1 MKINTTKAFA
11 VIAAALTTV
20 ALTGCGTSVT
30 EENETAAE
38 SRPSIVTTTNV
49 WSDIVGQV
57 AGEFFDVT
65 AIISD
70 PAQDPHS
77 YDATARDQLAIT
89 EADLFVMNG
98 GGYDDFALILASTS
112 NVEVFNVFEILE
124 STDTEHGEEDHADE
138 HGEEDHADEHGEEDH
153 ADEHGEEDH
162 ADEHGEEDHADE
174 HGEEDHADEH
184 AHASDGSDH
193 IWYDLHLVEQAAIS
207 LAEKLGVLQP
217 DNAQDFI
224 DNAGAFVSDISV
236 LEQRVQTLADINVH
250 YFEAHPLATMLFTDL
265 DYENLT
271 PKGLAE
277 AEEAGLESAARVL
290 ADSREL
296 IASGKLQFLAI
307 NEQVTSPTLEALKSL
322 AEESGVPILKFDEL
336 LPDDT
341 NYQEWMG
348 SLLDSIAAVS

>member
-11 VIAAALTTV
+11 AIAAALTTV

-30 EENETAAE
+30 EENEAAAE

-124 STDTEHGEEDHADE
+124 STDT
-138 HGEEDHADEHGEEDH
+138 EHGEEDH

-296 IASGKLQFLAI
+296 ISSGKLQFLAI

-348 SLLDSIAAVS
+348 SLLDSIAAAS

>member
-30 EENETAAE
+30 EENEAAAE

-124 STDTEHGEEDHADE
+124 STDT
-138 HGEEDHADEHGEEDH
+138 
-153 ADEHGEEDH
+153 
-162 ADEHGEEDHADE
+162 EHGEEDHADE

-296 IASGKLQFLAI
+296 ISSGKLQFLAI

>member
-1 MKINTTKAFA
+1 MKTNTTKAWA
-11 VIAAALTTV
+11 VIAAVLTTV
-20 ALTGCGTSVT
+20 ALSGCGTSVS
-30 EENETAAE
+30 EGNEAEAE
-38 SRPSIVTTTNV
+38 SKPSIVTTTNV

-65 AIISD
+65 PIISD

-138 HGEEDHADEHGEEDH
+138 HGEEDHADEH
-153 ADEHGEEDH
+153 
-162 ADEHGEEDHADE
+162 
-174 HGEEDHADEH
+174 
-184 AHASDGSDH
+184 AHESDGSDH

-207 LAEKLGVLQP
+207 LAEKLGILQP

-224 DNAGAFVSDISV
+224 DNVGAFVSDLSV
-236 LEQRVQTLADINVH
+236 LEQRVEALADINVH

-277 AEEAGLESAARVL
+277 AEEAGLESSARVL
-290 ADSREL
+290 ADSLEL
-296 IASGKLQFLAI
+296 ISSGKIQFLAV
-307 NEQVTSPTLEALKSL
+307 NEQVTSPTLESLRSL
-322 AEESGVPILKFDEL
+322 AEDSGVPVLEFDEL
-336 LPDDT
+336 LPVGS

-348 SLLDSIAAVS
+348 SLLDSIAAVR

>member
-1 MKINTTKAFA
+1 MKTNTTKAWA
-11 VIAAALTTV
+11 VIAAVLTTV
-20 ALTGCGTSVT
+20 ALSGCGTSVS
-30 EENETAAE
+30 EGNEAEAE
-38 SRPSIVTTTNV
+38 SKPSIVTTTNV

-138 HGEEDHADEHGEEDH
+138 HGEEDHADEH
-153 ADEHGEEDH
+153 
-162 ADEHGEEDHADE
+162 
-174 HGEEDHADEH
+174 

-207 LAEKLGVLQP
+207 LAEKLGILQP

-224 DNAGAFVSDISV
+224 DNVGAFVSDLSV
-236 LEQRVQTLADINVH
+236 LEQRVEALADINVH

-277 AEEAGLESAARVL
+277 AEEAGLESSARVL
-290 ADSREL
+290 ADSLEL
-296 IASGKLQFLAI
+296 ISSGKIQFLAV
-307 NEQVTSPTLEALKSL
+307 NEQVTSPTLESLRSL
-322 AEESGVPILKFDEL
+322 AEDSGVPVLEFDEL
-336 LPDDT
+336 LPVGS

-348 SLLDSIAAVS
+348 SLLDSIAAVR

>member
-1 MKINTTKAFA
+1 MKTNTTKAWA
-11 VIAAALTTV
+11 VIAAVLTTV
-20 ALTGCGTSVT
+20 ALSGCGTSVS
-30 EENETAAE
+30 EGNEAEAE
-38 SRPSIVTTTNV
+38 SKPSIVTTTNV

-65 AIISD
+65 PIISD

-138 HGEEDHADEHGEEDH
+138 HGEEDHADEH
-153 ADEHGEEDH
+153 
-162 ADEHGEEDHADE
+162 
-174 HGEEDHADEH
+174 
-184 AHASDGSDH
+184 AHESDGSDH

-207 LAEKLGVLQP
+207 LAEKLGILQP

-224 DNAGAFVSDISV
+224 DNVGAFVSDLSV
-236 LEQRVQTLADINVH
+236 LEQRVEALADINVH

-277 AEEAGLESAARVL
+277 AEEAGLESSARVL
-290 ADSREL
+290 ADSLEL
-296 IASGKLQFLAI
+296 ISSGKVQFLAV
-307 NEQVTSPTLEALKSL
+307 NEQVTSPTLESLRSL
-322 AEESGVPILKFDEL
+322 AEDSGVPVLEFDEL
-336 LPDDT
+336 LPVGS

-348 SLLDSIAAVS
+348 SLLDSIAAVR

>member
-30 EENETAAE
+30 EENEAAAE

-124 STDTEHGEEDHADE
+124 STDT
-138 HGEEDHADEHGEEDH
+138 
-153 ADEHGEEDH
+153 EHGEEDH

-296 IASGKLQFLAI
+296 ISSGKLQFLAI

>member
-30 EENETAAE
+30 EENEAAAE

-174 HGEEDHADEH
+174 HGEED
-184 AHASDGSDH
+184 
-193 IWYDLHLVEQAAIS
+193 
-207 LAEKLGVLQP
+207 
-217 DNAQDFI
+217 
-224 DNAGAFVSDISV
+224 
-236 LEQRVQTLADINVH
+236 
-250 YFEAHPLATMLFTDL
+250 
-265 DYENLT
+265 
-271 PKGLAE
+271 
-277 AEEAGLESAARVL
+277 
-290 ADSREL
+290 
-296 IASGKLQFLAI
+296 
-307 NEQVTSPTLEALKSL
+307 
-322 AEESGVPILKFDEL
+322 
-336 LPDDT
+336 
-341 NYQEWMG
+341 
-348 SLLDSIAAVS
+348 

>member
-1 MKINTTKAFA
+1 
-11 VIAAALTTV
+11 
-20 ALTGCGTSVT
+20 
-30 EENETAAE
+30 
-38 SRPSIVTTTNV
+38 
-49 WSDIVGQV
+49 
-57 AGEFFDVT
+57 
-65 AIISD
+65 
-70 PAQDPHS
+70 
-77 YDATARDQLAIT
+77 
-89 EADLFVMNG
+89 
-98 GGYDDFALILASTS
+98 
-112 NVEVFNVFEILE
+112 
-124 STDTEHGEEDHADE
+124 
-138 HGEEDHADEHGEEDH
+138 
-153 ADEHGEEDH
+153 
-162 ADEHGEEDHADE
+162 EHGEEDHADE

-296 IASGKLQFLAI
+296 ISSGKLQFLAI

>member
-1 MKINTTKAFA
+1 MKTNTTKAWA
-11 VIAAALTTV
+11 VIAAVLTTV
-20 ALTGCGTSVT
+20 ALSGCGTSVS
-30 EENETAAE
+30 EGNEAEAE
-38 SRPSIVTTTNV
+38 SKPSIVTTTNV
-49 WSDIVGQV
+49 WSDVVSQV

-98 GGYDDFALILASTS
+98 GGYDDFALILASTAD
-112 NVEVFNVFEILE
+112 VEVFNVFELLE
-124 STDTEHGEEDHADE
+124 GTADEHGEEDHADE

-193 IWYDLHLVEQAAIS
+193 IWYDLHLVERAAMS
-207 LAEKLGVLQP
+207 LAEKLGALQP
-217 DNAQDFI
+217 DNAQDFM
-224 DNAGAFVSDISV
+224 DNAGTFVADISV
-236 LEQRVQTLADINVH
+236 LKQRVQALADIDVH

-277 AEEAGLESAARVL
+277 AEEAGLESSARIL
-290 ADSREL
+290 ADSLEL
-296 IASGKLQFLAI
+296 ISSGKIQFLAV
-307 NEQVTSPTLEALKSL
+307 NEQVTSPTLESIRSL
-322 AEESGVPILKFDEL
+322 AEDSGVPVLEFDEL
-336 LPDDT
+336 LPVGS

-348 SLLDSIAAVS
+348 SLLDSIAAVR

>member
-1 MKINTTKAFA
+1 MKTNTTKAWA
-11 VIAAALTTV
+11 VIAAVLTTV
-20 ALTGCGTSVT
+20 ALSGCGTSVS
-30 EENETAAE
+30 EGNEAEAE
-38 SRPSIVTTTNV
+38 SKPSIVTTTNV

-65 AIISD
+65 PIISD

-124 STDTEHGEEDHADE
+124 STDT
-138 HGEEDHADEHGEEDH
+138 
-153 ADEHGEEDH
+153 
-162 ADEHGEEDHADE
+162 EHGEEDHADE

-296 IASGKLQFLAI
+296 ISSGKLQFLAI

>member
-30 EENETAAE
+30 EENEAAAE

-138 HGEEDHADEHGEEDH
+138 HGEEDHADEH
-153 ADEHGEEDH
+153 
-162 ADEHGEEDHADE
+162 
-174 HGEEDHADEH
+174 

-265 DYENLT
+265 EYENLT

-296 IASGKLQFLAI
+296 ISSGKLQFLAI